1 MSGFVPMRG
10 ARPFSSGALEGEK
23 APGSKPEPDGSAE
36 DASSLPEPS
45 ATLPDTEEALD
56 VLLDGVREQ
65 ARADA
70 GAVLAGLRE
79 EIESERQQL
88 VGLQQCLIEGR
99 RAWADQVRNM
109 LGELVVVGV
118 RQVVSESASLQ
129 EELLRDRFAVIG
141 ERLIGQ
147 QDILI
152 RVRPEDEET
161 ARALV
166 GDREG
171 WKIVTDADL
180 GGGAVA
186 ETEAGKIDATLGAA
200 LSGLTDSVRE
210 WQSEGVGEEE

>member
-1 MSGFVPMRG
+1 MRG
-10 ARPFSSGALEGEK
+10 ARPFSSGALRGGED
-23 APGSKPEPDGSAE
+23 PGSEPESDGSAV
-36 DASSLPEPS
+36 ASSPLPEASSP
-45 ATLPDTEEALD
+45 LPDTEEALD
-56 VLLDGVREQ
+56 VLLNGAREQ

-70 GAVLAGLRE
+70 GAVLAELRA
-79 EIESERQQL
+79 EIEAERQQL
-88 VGLQQCLIEGR
+88 VSLQERLIEGR
-99 RAWADQVRNM
+99 KAWTEQVRNM

-129 EELLRDRFAVIG
+129 EELLRDRFAEIG
-141 ERLIGQ
+141 ERLIGEH
-147 QDILI
+147 DILI
-152 RVRPEDEET
+152 RVRPEDEEA

-171 WKIVTDADL
+171 WKIVPDPDL

-210 WQSEGVGEEE
+210 WQAEGTGEEE